1 MLFPLSTSDPAPVPE
16 GNDEDMGFALPPVLA
31 EEKEEPKEESKEE
44 PKEEP
49 KESAPR
55 PQSRRKVITRVCQN
69 IFNGKLSLNV
79 LVMGLFALKGNK
91 KLAVEEKPD
100 VASSSSSNVTN
111 RTSEGRSLPL
121 KARYGINAWKRWALS
136 PPDQSDDTKAQ
147 ESSKAGI
154 LNPFI
159 SHLPCSVVTLRV
171 QVHSFAGKEKLIVL
185 LGNIKKHCVFAN
197 ISW

>member
-1 MLFPLSTSDPAPVPE
+1 MLFPLSTSDPPPVPE

-31 EEKEEPKEESKEE
+31 EEKEE

-147 ESSKAGI
+147 ESSKAGT

-159 SHLPCSVVTLRV
+159 SHLPCSVVTLRE
-171 QVHSFAGKEKLIVL
+171 SRCIPLLEKK
-185 LGNIKKHCVFAN
+185 N
-197 ISW
+197 

>member
-1 MLFPLSTSDPAPVPE
+1 MLFPLSTSDPARVLE

-31 EEKEEPKEESKEE
+31 EEKEELKEEPKEELKEEPMEE

-69 IFNGKLSLNV
+69 IFNGKLSLIV

-147 ESSKAGI
+147 ESSKAGT

-159 SHLPCSVVTLRV
+159 SHLPCSVVTLRE
-171 QVHSFAGKEKLIVL
+171 SRCIPLLEKK
-185 LGNIKKHCVFAN
+185 N
-197 ISW
+197 